1 MLVPL
6 SPMRH
11 RHPNPHHNQIHARPP
26 RSPSSIA
33 LSDEVL
39 GFDEAGDAVRPRLEP
54 SSSFRCLGSGPAL
67 GTHRVLQRLFWSS
80 RASGRHH

>member
-11 RHPNPHHNQIHARPP
+11 RHPNPHCNQIHARPP

-54 SSSFRCLGSGPAL
+54 SNWGPAL
-67 GTHRVLQRLFWSS
+67 RYGTHRVLQRLFWSS